1 MYNISVEHN
10 KIISDRLY
18 KLLANILAVNFI
30 YEDFEQT
37 LKKIFEDD
45 KIFERSINHTN
56 SLYNLNKVFGDE
68 EEKEFTTYKITRT
81 IEWYSNMKLDNT
93 TEETIDPFEEKED
106 IIYGKPEKNPFKN
119 ISHNNIYSSGM
130 INCNHWDMAKWKG
143 VIYLGDLENKS
154 FIKIGFLFK
163 NKEGAKRVFQDLIDK
178 EKTQNTFFHIF
189 SHLHLNNKQIII
201 SSDCSPSML
210 KGMPERLLTR
220 MKWGMTVEL
229 ERPDMNL
236 RRSVLTRIAEHE
248 GLPVSDELIEF
259 IATNVT
265 GSIRE
270 LEGIMV
276 SLVTRATILNRPID
290 HDLTRTVISNS
301 VKINKKQI
309 NFEMVTQSVSAHYN
323 IEPDAIFTKSRKRE
337 VSDARQ
343 MVMYMAKKHA
353 KMALTAIGTRLSR
366 THATVLYAC
375 KSIED
380 RLAYEKQL
388 QEDVASIERDFI
400 KG

>member
-1 MYNISVEHN
+1 M
-10 KIISDRLY
+10 
-18 KLLANILAVNFI
+18 
-30 YEDFEQT
+30 
-37 LKKIFEDD
+37 
-45 KIFERSINHTN
+45 
-56 SLYNLNKVFGDE
+56 NL
-68 EEKEFTTYKITRT
+68 
-81 IEWYSNMKLDNT
+81 
-93 TEETIDPFEEKED
+93 
-106 IIYGKPEKNPFKN
+106 
-119 ISHNNIYSSGM
+119 
-130 INCNHWDMAKWKG
+130 
-143 VIYLGDLENKS
+143 
-154 FIKIGFLFK
+154 
-163 NKEGAKRVFQDLIDK
+163 
-178 EKTQNTFFHIF
+178 
-189 SHLHLNNKQIII
+189 
-201 SSDCSPSML
+201 
-210 KGMPERLLTR
+210 
-220 MKWGMTVEL
+220 GMTVEL

-276 SLVTRATILNRPID
+276 SLVTRATILNSPID

-380 RLAYEKQL
+380 RLAHEKQL